1 MATTNLE
8 FTKLNASLQVGDYV
22 FSSSTQTNGAY
33 SVQGVSSFVS
43 GDIQLG
49 RVKSITTPTSTSG
62 YVIEVQLDSA
72 TILPSASDYFYF
84 VKDSRVNKSGLKGY
98 YAEVK
103 FENTDKIKKSEL
115 FAISTEITESS
126 K

>member
-22 FSSSTQTNGAY
+22 FSSSTQVNGAY
-33 SVQGVSSFVS
+33 SVQGVSSFIN

-49 RVKSITTPTSTSG
+49 RVKSITDPVNNTG
-62 YVIEVQLDSA
+62 YVVEVELNDA
-72 TILPSASDYFYF
+72 NVLPSTADYFYF
-84 VKDSRVNKSGLKGY
+84 VKDSRVNKSGVKGY

-103 FENTDKIKKSEL
+103 FENTDNAKKSEL

>member
-33 SVQGVSSFVS
+33 SVQGVSSFVN

-62 YVIEVQLDSA
+62 YVIEVQLDNA

>member
-33 SVQGVSSFVS
+33 DVQGISSFIN
-43 GDIQLG
+43 GDVQLG
-49 RVKSITTPTSTSG
+49 RVRSITDPVNSTG
-62 YVIEVQLDSA
+62 YVVEIELDDPSV
-72 TILPSASDYFYF
+72 LPSSSDYFYF

-103 FENTDKIKKSEL
+103 FENTDNTKKSEL

>member
-22 FSSSTQTNGAY
+22 FSSSTQVNGAY
-33 SVQGVSSFVS
+33 SVQGVSSFIN

-62 YVIEVQLDSA
+62 YVIEVQLDNA

-98 YAEVK
+98 YAEIK
-103 FENTDKIKKSEL
+103 FENTDKAKKSEL

>member
-33 SVQGVSSFVS
+33 SVQGVSSFIN

-62 YVIEVQLDSA
+62 YVIEVQLDNA

-84 VKDSRVNKSGLKGY
+84 VKDSRVNQDLK
-98 YAEVK
+98 V
-103 FENTDKIKKSEL
+103 TMQRLSLKIQIKLRSQSYL
-115 FAISTEITESS
+115 LLALR
-126 K
+126 

>member
-8 FTKLNASLQVGDYV
+8 FTKLNASLQIGDYV
-22 FSSSTQTNGAY
+22 FSSSTQVNGAY
-33 SVQGVSSFVS
+33 SVQGVSSFIN

-49 RVKSITTPTSTSG
+49 RIKSITTPTSTSG
-62 YVIEVQLDSA
+62 YVIEVQLDNA

-98 YAEVK
+98 YAEIK
-103 FENTDKIKKSEL
+103 FENTDKAKKSEL

>member
-22 FSSSTQTNGAY
+22 FSSSTQVNGAY

-98 YAEVK
+98 YAEIK
-103 FENTDKIKKSEL
+103 FENTDKAKKSEL

>member
-1 MATTNLE
+1 MATTSLE

-33 SVQGVSSFVS
+33 DVQGVSSFVN

-49 RVKSITTPTSTSG
+49 RVKSITDPVSSTG
-62 YVIEVQLDSA
+62 YIVEVELDDVLV
-72 TILPSASDYFYF
+72 LPSSSDYFYF

-103 FENTDKIKKSEL
+103 FENTDNTKKSEL
-115 FAISTEITESS
+115 FAISAEMTESS

>member
-33 SVQGVSSFVS
+33 SVQGVSSFIN

-62 YVIEVQLDSA
+62 YVIEVQLDNA

-98 YAEVK
+98 YAEIK
-103 FENTDKIKKSEL
+103 FENTDKAKKSEL

>member
-1 MATTNLE
+1 MATTSLE

-33 SVQGVSSFVS
+33 DVQSISSFAN

-49 RVKSITTPTSTSG
+49 RVKSITHPVNSTG
-62 YVIEVQLDSA
+62 YIVEIELDNHLV
-72 TILPSASDYFYF
+72 LPSSGDYFYF

-103 FENTDKIKKSEL
+103 FENTDNTKKSEL
-115 FAISTEITESS
+115 FAISAEITESS

>member
-22 FSSSTQTNGAY
+22 FSSSTQVNGAY
-33 SVQGVSSFVS
+33 NVQGVSSFVN

-49 RVKSITTPTSTSG
+49 RVKSITSPVNSTG
-62 YVIEVQLDSA
+62 YVVEVELDDA
-72 TILPSASDYFYF
+72 NVLPSTADYFYF

-103 FENTDKIKKSEL
+103 FENTGNTKKSEL
-115 FAISTEITESS
+115 FAISAEITESS